1 METRIVTIAR
11 QVGTLGE
18 DVARIVAD
26 ELGFHLLDYR
36 LVQAAAE
43 EAGVSTET
51 VADAEHKPSF
61 FTRIIEALA
70 RNPGSTATTGWME
83 PINMS
88 GTPLLT
94 SIDYRDL
101 VAQVIE
107 DYATRGNV
115 LFLGHGAQFTLAGRP
130 DTLRVFVTGG
140 INARKRRV
148 MAGMVC
154 SEEQAAEV
162 VSRTDSERSK
172 YFKEYFHHDW
182 LSASHYDI
190 CVNTDHLNPSQAA
203 EVILATVKIRAGAAT
218 AVAAAS
224 AASA

>member
-1 METRIVTIAR
+1 METRVITIAR

-18 DVARIVAD
+18 EVARIVAD
-26 ELGFHLLDYR
+26 ELKFHVLDYR

-70 RNPGSTATTGWME
+70 KNPGTPATGVWME
-83 PINMS
+83 PVNMS
-88 GTPLLT
+88 ATPLLT
-94 SIDYRDL
+94 SSDYRDL
-101 VAQVIE
+101 VAQVID
-107 DYATRGNV
+107 DYANRGNV
-115 LFLGHGAQFTLAGRP
+115 LLLGHGAQFTLAHRP
-130 DTLRVFVTGG
+130 DTLRVFVTGSPD
-140 INARKRRV
+140 ARKRRV

-162 VSRTDSERSK
+162 VTRTDGERSK
-172 YFKEYFHHDW
+172 YFKEYFHADW
-182 LSASHYDI
+182 LSACLYDI

-203 EVILATVKIRAGAAT
+203 QVILSAVAVRAGKPAEAAAAT
-218 AVAAAS
+218 A
-224 AASA
+224 